1 MIRVTRTAALLGCV
15 AIGVAACSGASGGS
29 GGSGAGTRGPAPTTS
44 RSGIPG
50 PSPASS
56 PTVPQG
62 WAPARQGALTFALP
76 AGFTKR
82 PPGTGMPGAA
92 TQWTKADSTGLAIPP
107 AVAVFVET
115 GRLGPLGVR
124 AELLR
129 DSRKATLGVD
139 PIGPAR
145 QVQVPGAAGAAV
157 LEWVWDYDFLADKPP
172 VPSRQVEVLVQT
184 SGSEQYGLL
193 LGGPSKYLTDD
204 VVTGFLA
211 SVALQ
216 PAEGPE

>member
-1 MIRVTRTAALLGCV
+1 MIRATRTVALLGCV
-15 AIGVAACSGASGGS
+15 AIGAAACSGGS
-29 GGSGAGTRGPAPTTS
+29 DGRTPGPAPTAS
-44 RSGIPG
+44 RSGTPG
-50 PSPASS
+50 RSPASA
-56 PTVPQG
+56 PTVPDG
-62 WAPARQGALTFALP
+62 WAPVRQGALTFAIP

-82 PPGTGMPGAA
+82 PPGTGMPGAT
-92 TQWTKADSTGLAIPP
+92 TQWTKADDSGLAIPP

-115 GRLGPLGVR
+115 GQLGPLGVR
-124 AELLR
+124 TELLR

-139 PIGPAR
+139 PTGPAR
-145 QVQVPGAAGAAV
+145 QVQVPGASGAAV

-184 SGSEQYGLL
+184 PGPEQYGLL

-204 VVTGFLA
+204 VVTDFLA

-216 PAEGPE
+216 PDRSPE

>member
-1 MIRVTRTAALLGCV
+1 MTRATRTVALLGCV
-15 AIGVAACSGASGGS
+15 AIGAAACSGGS
-29 GGSGAGTRGPAPTTS
+29 DGRTPGPAPTAS
-44 RSGIPG
+44 RSGTPG
-50 PSPASS
+50 RSPASA
-56 PTVPQG
+56 PTVPDG
-62 WAPARQGALTFALP
+62 WAPVRQGALTFAIP

-82 PPGTGMPGAA
+82 PPGTGMPGAT
-92 TQWTKADSTGLAIPP
+92 TQWTKADDSGLAIPP
-107 AVAVFVET
+107 
-115 GRLGPLGVR
+115 

-139 PIGPAR
+139 PTGPAR
-145 QVQVPGAAGAAV
+145 QVQVPGASGAAV

-184 SGSEQYGLL
+184 PGPEQYGLL

-204 VVTGFLA
+204 VVTDFLA

-216 PAEGPE
+216 PDRSPE